1 MIDTAK
7 SMLKRWCLKFFKVT
21 IFSALSS
28 EMKIKNFINET
39 RSVISAT
46 SYYSYYSFFCKC
58 IGIVNLNTKRSFC
71 FFVCCNSNFY
81 VSLVCCKLTTKF
93 SQQYCVLC
101 ILHKANFCWKKN
113 FLNFVSSSKWP
124 NDTLLLHQMKA
135 FCCFCFRIFV
145 FQKKFLFFQSFLL
158 AFTIFTISRLF
169 I

>member
-1 MIDTAK
+1 
-7 SMLKRWCLKFFKVT
+7 MLKVFQSQ

-46 SYYSYYSFFCKC
+46 SYYSYYSFFFCKC

-135 FCCFCFRIFV
+135 FFAVFV
-145 FQKKFLFFQSFLL
+145 FPILCSRKSFFFS
-158 AFTIFTISRLF
+158 IFPLCF
-169 I
+169 YNFYNF